1 MAKRLAQSLR
11 AWSALGRKSRTSFH
25 GTGLELPPE
34 PKIEEEKVPG
44 FKPSAYFPVKPGY
57 IFNDRYEA
65 LTKLG
70 WGTSSTVWLVRDLQQ
85 WKWLPERYLTL
96 KIGTCNYAEG
106 HESHE
111 LNMEQ
116 CIRDANPKH
125 LGHSFQRTFI
135 DSFEEKSPN
144 GTHICLAYEPLR
156 EPLTL
161 LQGRFIND
169 TFPLDIFKAYMKF
182 LLIGLDY
189 LHSECKIIHT
199 DIKAANILTTI
210 EDPSVLHSFA
220 QSQPSKPMSQKTI
233 GDYTIY
239 LCHNNFGRPK
249 SLDFL
254 PILSDFGSAQ
264 FQLDN
269 VTNTWPIQPD
279 CYRAPE
285 VLLGAGWSY
294 SADIWNLGVMMWELI
309 EDKILFSNARD
320 SNLRGT
326 PTAHLAQMIAFLGP
340 PPQELIAQEK
350 EGLNRTFGIG
360 LRNPDG
366 KLCNSPAEW
375 FGGPFFDDNGDFLHK
390 HLIPESQ
397 TLEDTVTCLKGTEKD
412 EFLAFARNILQWL
425 PENRKTAKE
434 LAEDPYLSEIMITVK
449 ESKS

>member
-70 WGTSSTVWLVRDLQQ
+70 WGVSSTVWLVRDLQQ

-111 LNMEQ
+111 LNMEK
-116 CIRDANPKH
+116 CIRDANPNH
-125 LGHSFQRTFI
+125 LGHSILRTFI

-161 LQGRFIND
+161 LQGRFNNE

-182 LLIGLDY
+182 LLLGRLLALRMQDHPY
-189 LHSECKIIHT
+189 RL
-199 DIKAANILTTI
+199 
-210 EDPSVLHSFA
+210 
-220 QSQPSKPMSQKTI
+220 TI

-294 SADIWNLGVMMWELI
+294 SADIWNLGAMMWELI

-326 PTAHLAQMIAFLGP
+326 PAAHLAQMIAFLGP
-340 PPQELIAQEK
+340 PPRELIAREK

-360 LRNPDG
+360 LRNPEG

-375 FGGPFFDDNGDFLHK
+375 FDGPFFDENGEFLHK
-390 HLIPESQ
+390 HLIPENQ

-425 PENRKTAKE
+425 PEDRKTAKE

-449 ESKS
+449 ENRIQTTLMESKKGHAMLVGTIYLKK

>member
-34 PKIEEEKVPG
+34 PKTEEEKVPG

-70 WGTSSTVWLVRDLQQ
+70 WGVSSTVWLVRDLQQ
-85 WKWLPERYLTL
+85 WKWLPERYLTQ

-111 LNMEQ
+111 LNMEK
-116 CIRDANPKH
+116 CIRDANPNH
-125 LGHSFQRTFI
+125 LGHSILRTFI

-161 LQGRFIND
+161 LQGRFINE

-182 LLIGLDY
+182 LLLGLDY

-199 DIKAANILTTI
+199 DIKAANILITI

-254 PILSDFGSAQ
+254 PVLSDFGSAQ

-326 PTAHLAQMIAFLGP
+326 PAAHLAQMIAFLGP
-340 PPQELIAQEK
+340 PPQELIAREK

-375 FGGPFFDDNGDFLHK
+375 FDGPFFDENGEFLHK
-390 HLIPESQ
+390 HLIPENQ

-412 EFLAFARNILQWL
+412 EFLAFARNILHWL
-425 PENRKTAKE
+425 PEDRKTAKE
-434 LAEDPYLSEIMITVK
+434 LAEDPYLSEITITVK
-449 ESKS
+449 ER

>member
-11 AWSALGRKSRTSFH
+11 VWSALGRKSRTSFH

-34 PKIEEEKVPG
+34 PKIEEEKIPG
-44 FKPSAYFPVKPGY
+44 FKPSAYFPVKPGH

-70 WGTSSTVWLVRDLQQ
+70 WGVSSTVWLVRDLQQ

-96 KIGTCNYAEG
+96 KIGTCDYAKG

-116 CIRDANPKH
+116 CIRDSNPKH
-125 LGHSFQRTFI
+125 PGHPLLRTFV

-161 LQGRFIND
+161 LQGRFQND
-169 TFPLDIFKAYMKF
+169 RFPLDILKGYIKC
-182 LLIGLDY
+182 LLMGLDY

-199 DIKAANILTTI
+199 DIKAANILVSI
-210 EDPSVLHSFA
+210 EDSSVLHSFA
-220 QSQPSKPMSQKTI
+220 QSQPSKPMSQKTVD
-233 GDYTIY
+233 GHTIY
-239 LCHNNFGRPK
+239 LSHNNFGRPK
-249 SLDFL
+249 SLNFL
-254 PILSDFGSAQ
+254 PVLSDFGSAQ
-264 FQLDN
+264 FQLDG

-294 SADIWNLGVMMWELI
+294 SADIWNLGAMIWELL

-320 SNLRGT
+320 SNLKGT
-326 PTAHLAQMIAFLGP
+326 PAAHLAQMIAFLGP
-340 PPQELIAQEK
+340 PPQELIAREK
-350 EGLNRTFGIG
+350 EGLNRTFGIK
-360 LRNPDG
+360 LRSPNG

-375 FGGPFFDDNGDFLHK
+375 FGGPFFDKNGEFLHK
-390 HLIPESQ
+390 HLIPENQ
-397 TLEDTVTCLKGTEKD
+397 ALEDTVTYLKDTEKD
-412 EFLAFARNILQWL
+412 EFLDFARKILQWL

-434 LAEDPYLSEIMITVK
+434 LADDPWLSEIVVSVK
-449 ESKS
+449 E

>member
-70 WGTSSTVWLVRDLQQ
+70 WGVSSTVWLVRDLQQ

-111 LNMEQ
+111 LNMEK
-116 CIRDANPKH
+116 CIRDANPNH
-125 LGHSFQRTFI
+125 LGHSILRTFI

-161 LQGRFIND
+161 LQGRFNNE

-182 LLIGLDY
+182 LLLGRLLALRMQDHPY
-189 LHSECKIIHT
+189 R
-199 DIKAANILTTI
+199 
-210 EDPSVLHSFA
+210 FA

-294 SADIWNLGVMMWELI
+294 SADIWNLGAMMWELI

-326 PTAHLAQMIAFLGP
+326 PAAHLAQMIAFLGP
-340 PPQELIAQEK
+340 PPRELIAREK

-360 LRNPDG
+360 LRNPEG

-375 FGGPFFDDNGDFLHK
+375 FDGPFFDENGEFLHK
-390 HLIPESQ
+390 HLIPENQ

-425 PENRKTAKE
+425 PEDRKTAKE

>member
-1 MAKRLAQSLR
+1 
-11 AWSALGRKSRTSFH
+11 
-25 GTGLELPPE
+25 
-34 PKIEEEKVPG
+34 
-44 FKPSAYFPVKPGY
+44 
-57 IFNDRYEA
+57 
-65 LTKLG
+65 
-70 WGTSSTVWLVRDLQQ
+70 
-85 WKWLPERYLTL
+85 
-96 KIGTCNYAEG
+96 
-106 HESHE
+106 
-111 LNMEQ
+111 
-116 CIRDANPKH
+116 
-125 LGHSFQRTFI
+125 
-135 DSFEEKSPN
+135 
-144 GTHICLAYEPLR
+144 
-156 EPLTL
+156 
-161 LQGRFIND
+161 
-169 TFPLDIFKAYMKF
+169 
-182 LLIGLDY
+182 
-189 LHSECKIIHT
+189 
-199 DIKAANILTTI
+199 
-210 EDPSVLHSFA
+210 
-220 QSQPSKPMSQKTI
+220 MSQKTI

-326 PTAHLAQMIAFLGP
+326 PAAHLAQMIAFLGP

>member
-70 WGTSSTVWLVRDLQQ
+70 WGVSSTVWLVRDLQQ

-111 LNMEQ
+111 LNMEK
-116 CIRDANPKH
+116 CIRDANPNH
-125 LGHSFQRTFI
+125 LGHSILRTFI

-161 LQGRFIND
+161 LQGRFNNE

-182 LLIGLDY
+182 LLLGRLLALRMQDHPY
-189 LHSECKIIHT
+189 RL
-199 DIKAANILTTI
+199 
-210 EDPSVLHSFA
+210 
-220 QSQPSKPMSQKTI
+220 PSKPMSQKTI

-294 SADIWNLGVMMWELI
+294 SADIWNLGAMMWELI

-326 PTAHLAQMIAFLGP
+326 PAAHLAQMIAFLGP
-340 PPQELIAQEK
+340 PPRELIAREK

-360 LRNPDG
+360 LRNPEG

-375 FGGPFFDDNGDFLHK
+375 FDGPFFDENGEFLHK
-390 HLIPESQ
+390 HLIPENQ

-425 PENRKTAKE
+425 PEDRKTAKE